1 MNPKMIDMAMTPEQR
16 QETAPVACGQE
27 NGPIYPWGL
36 CLRFDNAVLEK
47 LKVDISDWEVGD
59 LFHLFCMAK
68 VTSKSE
74 NDTTDGKKCCVELQ
88 IVAIGAE
95 SEDKENEE
103 VEEAGETEEEEK
115 AETKDGKDESEPP
128 KKKGR
133 PNYYFD

>member
-1 MNPKMIDMAMTPEQR
+1 MDKLPHMIDMAMSPSER
-16 QETAPVACGQE
+16 NGIAPTCAGQE
-27 NGPIYPWGL
+27 GGPIYPWGL
-36 CLRFDNAVLEK
+36 SLRFDDAVLKK
-47 LKVDISDWEVGD
+47 LSVDISDWEVGD

-103 VEEAGETEEEEK
+103 VEEEAEHADGEE
-115 AETKDGKDESEPP
+115 ESEPP

-133 PNYYFD
+133 PNVYF